1 MENTEQQLQTQA
13 LTWPEQAQAITVAD
27 QQTYDQATDLLKGA
41 ALLEKEIKNHYGPL
55 KQAAHEAH
63 KKITAAEKTI
73 LEPVQRAGTILRGSI
88 GKYVQEQER
97 IRREAERA
105 AREEAIRLE
114 RERLAEEARVCEERR
129 RKDEEERLA
138 AATEAESFGASEDE
152 INHILE
158 SEPAEEEYIPP
169 PQIIIPK
176 VQTYQ
181 KAAGMSTRETWHAEI
196 TSIRVLAYAI
206 GTGNAALNLILP
218 NMAALNGLA
227 RSLKGAM
234 NVPGVKAVAETTTAV
249 RTA

>member
-1 MENTEQQLQTQA
+1 MNQEIELYHGGNELSISRS
-13 LTWPEQAQAITVAD
+13 PEAV
-27 QQTYDQATDLLKGA
+27 L
-41 ALLEKEIKNHYGPL
+41 
-55 KQAAHEAH
+55 
-63 KKITAAEKTI
+63 
-73 LEPVQRAGTILRGSI
+73 
-88 GKYVQEQER
+88 
-97 IRREAERA
+97 
-105 AREEAIRLE
+105 
-114 RERLAEEARVCEERR
+114 EEARVCEERR

-169 PQIIIPK
+169 PQPIIPQ

-181 KAAGMSTRETWHAEI
+181 KASGISTRETWSAEV
-196 TSIRVLAYAI
+196 TNIRLLAKAVAA
-206 GTGNAALNLILP
+206 GTAAPNLILP
-218 NMAALNGLA
+218 NTTALNGLA